1 MTKAVV
7 PSMLLI
13 IEIEI
18 INSQYQAQHNT
29 INITCVN
36 QISNLKKIES
46 MHVIFHFYYVKRK
59 KIYRIGTRSV
69 QPKSNM
75 WGHIIRCNDYT
86 LGSRFISGFP
96 GGWSMNPIRWSQQK
110 FIPRRV
116 IFADTWWNKSTSL
129 IVDD

>member
-18 INSQYQAQHNT
+18 INSQYQAQHNA

-46 MHVIFHFYYVKRK
+46 M
-59 KIYRIGTRSV
+59 
-69 QPKSNM
+69 
-75 WGHIIRCNDYT
+75 
-86 LGSRFISGFP
+86 
-96 GGWSMNPIRWSQQK
+96 
-110 FIPRRV
+110 
-116 IFADTWWNKSTSL
+116 
-129 IVDD
+129 

>member
-13 IEIEI
+13 IEIGI

-46 MHVIFHFYYVKRK
+46 I
-59 KIYRIGTRSV
+59 
-69 QPKSNM
+69 
-75 WGHIIRCNDYT
+75 
-86 LGSRFISGFP
+86 
-96 GGWSMNPIRWSQQK
+96 
-110 FIPRRV
+110 
-116 IFADTWWNKSTSL
+116 
-129 IVDD
+129 

>member
-46 MHVIFHFYYVKRK
+46 MQF
-59 KIYRIGTRSV
+59 
-69 QPKSNM
+69 
-75 WGHIIRCNDYT
+75 
-86 LGSRFISGFP
+86 FIST
-96 GGWSMNPIRWSQQK
+96 MLK
-110 FIPRRV
+110 E
-116 IFADTWWNKSTSL
+116 KKK
-129 IVDD
+129 